1 MRMSS
6 ALGVSVVCLALALS
20 AGAACAEVLGSS
32 AVPLSAEEVREAEC
46 PLGDLAADAARSAM
60 QIDAARSST
69 QADLA
74 LVQASQFRQTVIPDG
89 NLTREAL
96 TGALLYPD
104 EEIVLVRI
112 SGEQLQSALERG
124 LSMLPKPSTA
134 FLQVSGITVTF
145 RSDWAA
151 GQRVTEVRVGPEVLS
166 PGKTYRVAM
175 PASLA
180 KGALGYFRIFKGLKA
195 EATGP
200 ALGDALCSFV
210 SAQQVVPPVTEPRLR
225 DLSKPNE

>member
-1 MRMSS
+1 MSS
-6 ALGVSVVCLALALS
+6 ALGISVVCLALAVS

-32 AVPLSAEEVREAEC
+32 AVPLSAEKVREAEC

-60 QIDAARSST
+60 Q
-69 QADLA
+69 ADLA
-74 LVQASQFRQTVIPDG
+74 LAQASQFRPAVIPAGD
-89 NLTREAL
+89 LTREAL

-145 RSDWAA
+145 RSDAAA
-151 GQRVTEVRVGPEVLS
+151 GQRVDQVRVGPDALS
-166 PGKTYRVAM
+166 PGKAYRVAM

-180 KGALGYFRIFKGLKA
+180 KGALGYFRIFRGLKP

-210 SAQQVVPPVTEPRLR
+210 SAQQAVPPVTEPRLR
-225 DLSKPNE
+225 DLSKPDE

>member
-6 ALGVSVVCLALALS
+6 ALGISVVCLALALS
-20 AGAACAEVLGSS
+20 AGAARAEVLGSS
-32 AVPLSAEEVREAEC
+32 TVPLSAEKAKEAEC
-46 PLGDLAADAARSAM
+46 PLGDLAADAARLAM
-60 QIDAARSST
+60 

-74 LVQASQFRQTVIPDG
+74 LVQASQLRPAVIPAGD
-89 NLTREAL
+89 LTREAL

-104 EEIVLVRI
+104 EEIVLLRI

-134 FLQVSGITVTF
+134 FLQVSGIAVTF
-145 RSDWAA
+145 RSDAAA
-151 GQRVTEVRVGPEVLS
+151 GHRVDQIKVGREALS
-166 PGKTYRVAM
+166 LAKEYRVAM

-200 ALGDALCSFV
+200 TLGDALCSFV
-210 SAQQVVPPVTEPRLR
+210 SAKKVIPPVAEPRLR
-225 DLSKPNE
+225 DLSKPEE

>member
-6 ALGVSVVCLALALS
+6 ALGISVVCLALALS
-20 AGAACAEVLGSS
+20 AGAARAEVLGSS
-32 AVPLSAEEVREAEC
+32 TVPLSAEQAREAEC
-46 PLGDLAADAARSAM
+46 PLGDLAADAARSAL
-60 QIDAARSST
+60 

-74 LVQASQFRQTVIPDG
+74 LVQASQFRQAVIPAG

-104 EEIVLVRI
+104 EAIVLVRI
-112 SGEQLQSALERG
+112 SGQQLQSALERG

-145 RSDWAA
+145 RSDAAA
-151 GQRVTEVRVGPEVLS
+151 GDRVDQIKVGREALS
-166 PGKTYRVAM
+166 LTKEYRVAM

-180 KGALGYFRIFKGLKA
+180 KGALGYFRIFKGLEA

-210 SAQQVVPPVTEPRLR
+210 GAKKVIPPVAEPRLR
-225 DLSKPNE
+225 DLSKPDE

>member
-6 ALGVSVVCLALALS
+6 ALGISVVCLALALS
-20 AGAACAEVLGSS
+20 AGAARAEVLGSS
-32 AVPLSAEEVREAEC
+32 TVPLSAEQAREAEC
-46 PLGDLAADAARSAM
+46 PLGDLAADAARSAL
-60 QIDAARSST
+60 
-69 QADLA
+69 QADFA
-74 LVQASQFRQTVIPDG
+74 LVQASQFPQASQFRQAVIPAG

-104 EEIVLVRI
+104 EAIVLVRI
-112 SGEQLQSALERG
+112 SGQQLQSALERG

-145 RSDWAA
+145 RSDAAA
-151 GQRVTEVRVGPEVLS
+151 GDRVDQIKVGREALS
-166 PGKTYRVAM
+166 LTKEYRVAM

-180 KGALGYFRIFKGLKA
+180 KGALGYFRIFKGLEA

-200 ALGDALCSFV
+200 ALGDALCNFV
-210 SAQQVVPPVTEPRLR
+210 SAKKVIPPVAEPRLR
-225 DLSKPNE
+225 DLSKPDE

>member
-6 ALGVSVVCLALALS
+6 ALGVSVVCVALALS
-20 AGAACAEVLGSS
+20 ACAASAEVLGSS
-32 AVPLSAEEVREAEC
+32 AVPLSAENVREAEC

-60 QIDAARSST
+60 Q
-69 QADLA
+69 ADLA
-74 LVQASQFRQTVIPDG
+74 LVQASQFRPAVIPAG

-134 FLQVSGITVTF
+134 FLQVSGIAVTF
-145 RSDWAA
+145 RSDAAA
-151 GQRVTEVRVGPEVLS
+151 GQRVNQVRVGPEALS
-166 PGKTYRVAM
+166 AGKEYRVAM

-180 KGALGYFRIFKGLKA
+180 KGALGYFRIFRGLEP

-210 SAQQVVPPVTEPRLR
+210 SAQQAVPPVAEPRLR
-225 DLSKPNE
+225 DLSKPDE

>member
-1 MRMSS
+1 MSS
-6 ALGVSVVCLALALS
+6 ALGISVVCLALALS

-32 AVPLSAEEVREAEC
+32 AVPLSAEKVREAEC

-60 QIDAARSST
+60 Q
-69 QADLA
+69 ADLA
-74 LVQASQFRQTVIPDG
+74 LVQASQFRPAVIPAG

-134 FLQVSGITVTF
+134 FLQVSGIAVTF
-145 RSDWAA
+145 RSDAAA
-151 GQRVTEVRVGPEVLS
+151 GQRVDEIRVGPDALS
-166 PGKTYRVAM
+166 PGKAYRVAM

-180 KGALGYFRIFKGLKA
+180 KGALGYFRIFRGLKP

-210 SAQQVVPPVTEPRLR
+210 SAQQAVPPVTEPRLR

>member
-6 ALGVSVVCLALALS
+6 ALGISVVCLALALS
-20 AGAACAEVLGSS
+20 AGAVRAEVLGSS
-32 AVPLSAEEVREAEC
+32 TVPLSAENAKEAEC

-60 QIDAARSST
+60 E
-69 QADLA
+69 ADLA
-74 LVQASQFRQTVIPDG
+74 LVQASQFRQAVIPAGD
-89 NLTREAL
+89 LTREAL

-104 EEIVLVRI
+104 EETVLVRI

-145 RSDWAA
+145 RSDAAA
-151 GQRVTEVRVGPEVLS
+151 GDRVDQIKVGREALS
-166 PGKTYRVAM
+166 LTKEYRVAM

-180 KGALGYFRIFKGLKA
+180 KGALGYFRIFKGLEA

-200 ALGDALCSFV
+200 ALGDALCNFV
-210 SAQQVVPPVTEPRLR
+210 SAKKVIPPVAEPRLR